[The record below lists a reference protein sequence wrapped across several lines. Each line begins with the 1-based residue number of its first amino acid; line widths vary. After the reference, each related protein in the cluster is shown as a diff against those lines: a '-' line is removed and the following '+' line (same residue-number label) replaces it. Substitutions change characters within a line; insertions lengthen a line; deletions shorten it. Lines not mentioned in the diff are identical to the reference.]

1 MILSIRLSTMPTP
14 TQLPKTHTDPCPGLI
29 RLQEQLN
36 SLGKDTAVNA
46 REIRT
51 LIELAAQ
58 IKLLMSLS
66 IGGGAMSLINLIL
79 MILNGK

>member
-1 MILSIRLSTMPTP
+1 MTTLTKPQPRHST
-14 TQLPKTHTDPCPGLI
+14 PCPELI
-29 RLQEQLN
+29 RSQEQINNLDKQTTIN
-36 SLGKDTAVNA
+36 T

-58 IKLLMSLS
+58 VKLLMSLS

-79 MILNGK
+79 VLIDRKP